1 MNLREAKQI
10 LKTNGYIVEGHWYDT
25 TTGFRRYREEPD
37 ERKAR
42 YYNTLVDTFKELK
55 EADEAQDKD
64 RIRQHLETIE
74 IFVRRIGN
82 AISSSDKKGEAKDGL
97 AKMKKYFQD
106 NGQDDLAALVDKY
119 AEEVIRLVW

>member
-1 MNLREAKQI
+1 MNLKEAKEI
-10 LKTNGYIVEGHWYDT
+10 LKENGYIVEGHWYDT

-37 ERKAR
+37 EREAR

-82 AISSSDKKGEAKDGL
+82 AISSSDKKGLAKDGL
-97 AKMKKYFQD
+97 EKMKKYFQD
-106 NGQDDLAALVDKY
+106 KGQDDLAALVDKY